1 MNIHKIT
8 RVLIHRIPQ
17 LSSAHVLG
25 SSRGTAGAAAAACAA
40 GLNALLNALFGVNQ
54 QRRNQLGSYEK
65 SQFISIYDIYILTY
79 ICIYIHIIYIYMYC
93 LILRID
99 PGKWNMMVIKCHK
112 C

>member
-1 MNIHKIT
+1 MT
-8 RVLIHRIPQ
+8 SSYFHRIPDLSD

-54 QRRNQLGSYEK
+54 QRRNQIGSYEK

-79 ICIYIHIIYIYMYC
+79 IYIYTYYIYIYVLPNIAYRPRKMEHDGY
-93 LILRID
+93 
-99 PGKWNMMVIKCHK
+99 KMS
-112 C
+112 